1 MIVENQ
7 ATALED
13 YLADIIE
20 RLSIF
25 KDIYSQ
31 IRIVQPIEKIAHS
44 LVDYKLSSKLEV
56 EHCCMFWETQKDC
69 NNCISMRAYISKKTA
84 FKIEI
89 KDNLIY
95 LIQAFPIQIGSQD
108 FVIEMIKDIT
118 DEEIVLADNQE
129 DKNIHEYVKEMN
141 TQLITDELTGAF
153 NRRYLEEHLPTDLY
167 KSRVN
172 GTSIAIIMADI
183 DYFKSVNDT
192 YGHVVGDCV
201 LKKFSDLV
209 NSSIRSSI
217 DWMARYG
224 GEEFLII
231 LRNSDKSK
239 TFEIIE
245 NIRKKIEQTE
255 FICGDSKVK
264 ITCSFGINVVDSSI
278 HDIDKIIES
287 ADQCLYMAK
296 QKGRNQSIIL

>member
-95 LIQAFPIQIGSQD
+95 LIQALFFLTFNNIDMKI
-108 FVIEMIKDIT
+108 IK
-118 DEEIVLADNQE
+118 L
-129 DKNIHEYVKEMN
+129 
-141 TQLITDELTGAF
+141 LT
-153 NRRYLEEHLPTDLY
+153 
-167 KSRVN
+167 VN
-172 GTSIAIIMADI
+172 
-183 DYFKSVNDT
+183 N
-192 YGHVVGDCV
+192 
-201 LKKFSDLV
+201 
-209 NSSIRSSI
+209 IRSI
-217 DWMARYG
+217 C
-224 GEEFLII
+224 
-231 LRNSDKSK
+231 KK
-239 TFEIIE
+239 T
-245 NIRKKIEQTE
+245 
-255 FICGDSKVK
+255 
-264 ITCSFGINVVDSSI
+264 
-278 HDIDKIIES
+278 
-287 ADQCLYMAK
+287 
-296 QKGRNQSIIL
+296 